1 MAICWIIRRSSP
13 DYLARLP
20 PLTALSRPLPM
31 SKRAAIRQFETV
43 IKADLNR
50 WLAES
55 DLTVEDLARAA
66 FVAIDEWLDEG
77 IMEFEPEDED

>member
-1 MAICWIIRRSSP
+1 MVMVGPGGKEAEMP
-13 DYLARLP
+13 LAP
-20 PLTALSRPLPM
+20 PLPM
-31 SKRAAIRQFETV
+31 SRRRAAIRQFETV

-77 IMEFEPEDED
+77 IMEFEPEDEE

>member
-1 MAICWIIRRSSP
+1 
-13 DYLARLP
+13 
-20 PLTALSRPLPM
+20 M

-50 WLAES
+50 GLAEG

>member
-1 MAICWIIRRSSP
+1 
-13 DYLARLP
+13 
-20 PLTALSRPLPM
+20 M

-77 IMEFEPEDED
+77 IMEFEPEDDD

>member
-1 MAICWIIRRSSP
+1 MSRR
-13 DYLARLP
+13 
-20 PLTALSRPLPM
+20 
-31 SKRAAIRQFETV
+31 RAAIRQFETV

>member
-1 MAICWIIRRSSP
+1 MAP
-13 DYLARLP
+13 
-20 PLTALSRPLPM
+20 PLPM

>member
-1 MAICWIIRRSSP
+1 MVMVGLGGKEAEMP
-13 DYLARLP
+13 LAP
-20 PLTALSRPLPM
+20 PLPM

>member
-1 MAICWIIRRSSP
+1 MVVVGPGGKGAEMP
-13 DYLARLP
+13 LAP
-20 PLTALSRPLPM
+20 PLPM

-77 IMEFEPEDED
+77 IMEFEPEDEG

>member
-1 MAICWIIRRSSP
+1 
-13 DYLARLP
+13 
-20 PLTALSRPLPM
+20 M

>member
-1 MAICWIIRRSSP
+1 M
-13 DYLARLP
+13 
-20 PLTALSRPLPM
+20 PM
-31 SKRAAIRQFETV
+31 SRRRAAIRQFETV

>member
-1 MAICWIIRRSSP
+1 MVVVGPGGKGAEMP
-13 DYLARLP
+13 LAP
-20 PLTALSRPLPM
+20 PLPM

-77 IMEFEPEDED
+77 IMEFEPED

>member
-1 MAICWIIRRSSP
+1 MA
-13 DYLARLP
+13 P
-20 PLTALSRPLPM
+20 PLPISRR
-31 SKRAAIRQFETV
+31 RAAISQFETV

>member
-1 MAICWIIRRSSP
+1 
-13 DYLARLP
+13 
-20 PLTALSRPLPM
+20 M

-43 IKADLNR
+43 IKADVNR

>member
-1 MAICWIIRRSSP
+1 M
-13 DYLARLP
+13 
-20 PLTALSRPLPM
+20 TALSSPLPM

>member
-1 MAICWIIRRSSP
+1 MVVVGPGGKGAEMP
-13 DYLARLP
+13 LAP
-20 PLTALSRPLPM
+20 PLPM